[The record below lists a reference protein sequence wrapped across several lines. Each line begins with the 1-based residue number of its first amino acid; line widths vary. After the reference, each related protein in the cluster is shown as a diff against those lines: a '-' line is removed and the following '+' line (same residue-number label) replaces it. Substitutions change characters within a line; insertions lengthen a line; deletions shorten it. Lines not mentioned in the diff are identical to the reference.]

1 MKKKG
6 DLATFQACSIAR
18 KNKKYVFKFFGLHFH
33 CITFMDEFYNTNV
46 TTVNAKKKIVLFYNV
61 IESLY
66 FNN

>member
-1 MKKKG
+1 
-6 DLATFQACSIAR
+6 
-18 KNKKYVFKFFGLHFH
+18 
-33 CITFMDEFYNTNV
+33 MDEFYNTNV